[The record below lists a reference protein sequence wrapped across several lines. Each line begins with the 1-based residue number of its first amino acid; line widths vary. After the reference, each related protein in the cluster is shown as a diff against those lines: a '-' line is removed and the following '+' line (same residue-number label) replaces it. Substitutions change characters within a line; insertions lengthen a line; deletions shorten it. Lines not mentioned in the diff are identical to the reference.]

1 MIVTDGGVSDM
12 CSARQWQCGW
22 CLRYNGRDC
31 DTTIYW
37 PARTSWAETEHQK
50 SGPVPGG
57 GGRCR
62 LPRGPAGLVLVRRF
76 SVLYTAVIR
85 L

>member
-1 MIVTDGGVSDM
+1 M

-31 DTTIYW
+31 DTDNLG
-37 PARTSWAETEHQK
+37 ARAYKLGSETNTRSQGR
-50 SGPVPGG
+50 SPVAVAGAG
-57 GGRCR
+57 CR
-62 LPRGPAGLVLVRRF
+62 ARGPAGLVLVRRF